1 MPSGL
6 YAQEKAC
13 KQEEKLLSRLQA
25 VDLDTSLMEVLR
37 RQADLLLKGMID
49 ESRLILN
56 TLSQNSKSKNVSPQ
70 IKYFLVEVECYL

>member
-37 RQADLLLKGMID
+37 RQADLLLKG
-49 ESRLILN
+49 N
-56 TLSQNSKSKNVSPQ
+56 VVNSIMKKKT
-70 IKYFLVEVECYL
+70 IAF